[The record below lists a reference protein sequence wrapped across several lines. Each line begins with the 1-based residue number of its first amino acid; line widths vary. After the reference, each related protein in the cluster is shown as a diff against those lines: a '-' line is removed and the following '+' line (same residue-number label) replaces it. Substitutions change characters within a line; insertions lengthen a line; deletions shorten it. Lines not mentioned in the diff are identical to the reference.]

1 MDIPNSKILE
11 TVESIRHKLD
21 ENKPIE
27 EIKKEFSN
35 FVERYPTLFQM
46 ATKQSFNINELK
58 RMLDMKSKMDR
69 GEETLRTSSEKISTE
84 FFQKYHK

>member
-1 MDIPNSKILE
+1 MDIPNNKILE
-11 TVESIRHKLD
+11 NVQSIRD
-21 ENKPIE
+21 RIDNNMPIE
-27 EIKKEFSN
+27 EIKKEFSQ

-46 ATKQSFNINELK
+46 ATKPSFNINELK
-58 RMLDMKSKMDR
+58 RMLEMKEKMDR